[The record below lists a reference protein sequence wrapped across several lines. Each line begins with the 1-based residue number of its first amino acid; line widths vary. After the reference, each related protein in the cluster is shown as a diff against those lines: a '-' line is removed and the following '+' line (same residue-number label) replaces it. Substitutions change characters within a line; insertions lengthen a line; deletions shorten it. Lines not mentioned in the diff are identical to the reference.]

1 MIENMLHEMMP
12 NLFSITTVGA
22 MPFSIALTDEDTFE
36 CVEVVRVVPK
46 RRLVC
51 RGSFKSKSVYAKIFI
66 GKSAS
71 HYALRDKAGVEA
83 LKKSGIETPDLLLA
97 RELNDGA
104 YILIY
109 TAIEHSRNAEEA
121 LQHLAEQPRFVLMQ
135 KLVQTVAQHHRAGL
149 LQTDL
154 YFKNFLV
161 QQEANQ
167 ADLIYTLDGDG
178 IRYLSPFFQHRQK
191 FRNLAILFSKMDV
204 LDDVWISE
212 LYKLYCLHSGMVY
225 SYEKEAEI
233 WCLTQKIRHQM
244 VKSYADKK
252 VFRSCTDVKVTQ
264 CFKRFEAVASDF
276 KIKGQV
282 LASLDDFLADAQH
295 NIKNGNTCTV
305 AKATLENQQVIIK
318 RYNVKDFWHGL
329 NRAFRV
335 SRAAKS
341 WANAHRLIIS
351 NIATPEPL
359 ALIEERFGC
368 IRRRAYYLSE
378 YIDAPDVMQFF
389 SQSIQLE
396 DKKIVA
402 SNLATLFYKLYL
414 LKISHGDCKA
424 SNIKIVNFM
433 PVLID
438 LDGMQA
444 HFGSVLGYWWF
455 ERQHIK
461 DLQRLMENWIDD
473 AETTNLLKQAFQLEY
488 TLQHPYENDDDILFR
503 AGIV

>member
-1 MIENMLHEMMP
+1 MQHEMMP
-12 NLFSITTVGA
+12 NLFAITAVGA
-22 MPFSIALTDEDTFE
+22 MPFSVALADEGVFE

-46 RRLVC
+46 RRVVC
-51 RGSFKSKSVYAKIFI
+51 RGSFNGKSVYAKIFI

-71 HYALRDKAGVEA
+71 HYALRDKAGAEA
-83 LKKSGIETPDLLLA
+83 LKKAGIDTPDLLLA

-104 YILIY
+104 YIVIY
-109 TAIEHSRNAEEA
+109 AAIENALNAEEA

-135 KLVQTVAQHHRAGL
+135 KLVQAVAQHHQAGL

-161 QQEANQ
+161 QQEVGQ
-167 ADLIYTLDGDG
+167 PELIYTLDGDG
-178 IRYLSPFFQHRQK
+178 IRHISPFFQHRQK

-212 LYKLYCLHSGMVY
+212 LYKLYCVY
-225 SYEKEAEI
+225 SGVVCSHEQEAEL

-264 CFKRFEAVASDF
+264 SFKHFEAVASDF

-282 LASLDDFLADAQH
+282 LTSLDDFLADAQR
-295 NIKNGNTCTV
+295 NIKNGNTCTI
-305 AKATLENQQVIIK
+305 AKAVLDNQQVIIK

-329 NRAFRV
+329 SRAFRV

-351 NIATPEPL
+351 SISTPKPL
-359 ALIEERFGC
+359 ALIEERLGC
-368 IRRRAYYLSE
+368 FRRRAYYLSE
-378 YIDAPDVMQFF
+378 YVDAPDVMLFF
-389 SQSIQLE
+389 TQSTLLE
-396 DKKIVA
+396 DKKTVA
-402 SNLATLFYKLYL
+402 NNLAALFYKLYL
-414 LKISHGDCKA
+414 LKFSHGDCKA
-424 SNIKIVNFM
+424 SNIKIVSLT

-444 HFGSVLGYWWF
+444 HFGDVFGHWWF
-455 ERQHIK
+455 ERKHIK
-461 DLQRLMENWIDD
+461 DLKRLMKNWVDD

-488 TLQHPYENDDDILFR
+488 TSQYPYENDDDILFR

>member
-1 MIENMLHEMMP
+1 MQHEMMP
-12 NLFSITTVGA
+12 NLFAITAVGA
-22 MPFSIALTDEDTFE
+22 MPFSVALADEGVFE

-46 RRLVC
+46 RRVVC
-51 RGSFKSKSVYAKIFI
+51 RGSFNGKSVYAKIFI

-71 HYALRDKAGVEA
+71 HYALRDKSGAEA
-83 LKKSGIETPDLLLA
+83 LKKAGIDTPDLLLA

-104 YILIY
+104 YIVIY
-109 TAIEHSRNAEEA
+109 AAIENALNAEEA

-135 KLVQTVAQHHRAGL
+135 KLVQAVAQHHQAGL

-161 QQEANQ
+161 QQEVGQ
-167 ADLIYTLDGDG
+167 PELIYTLDGDG
-178 IRYLSPFFQHRQK
+178 IRHISPFFQHRQK

-204 LDDVWISE
+204 LEDVWISE
-212 LYKLYCLHSGMVY
+212 LYKLYCLYSGVVC
-225 SYEKEAEI
+225 SHEKEVEI
-233 WCLTQKIRHQM
+233 WTLTQQIRHQM

-264 CFKRFEAVASDF
+264 SFKHFEAVASDF
-276 KIKGQV
+276 KIKAHL
-282 LASLDDFLADAQH
+282 LASLDGFLVDAQR

-329 NRAFRV
+329 SRAFRA

-341 WANAHRLIIS
+341 WANAHRLMMS
-351 NIATPEPL
+351 NIATPKPL
-359 ALIEERFGC
+359 ALIEARFGC

-378 YIDAPDVMQFF
+378 YVDAPDAMQFF
-389 SQSIQLE
+389 NQSIELE
-396 DKKIVA
+396 DQKIVA
-402 SNLATLFYKLYL
+402 RHLAALFYKLYL

-424 SNIKIVNFM
+424 SNIKIVNFT

-444 HFGSVLGYWWF
+444 HFGSVLGDWWF

-461 DLQRLMENWIDD
+461 DLQRLMKNWVDD
-473 AETTNLLKQAFQLEY
+473 EETTHLLKQAFELEY
-488 TLQHPYENDDDILFR
+488 RLQYPYDHNGDILFR
-503 AGIV
+503 AGIA

>member
-1 MIENMLHEMMP
+1 MLHEMTP
-12 NLFSITTVGA
+12 KLFAITTVGA
-22 MPFSIALTDEDTFE
+22 MPFSIALTDEDAFE

-71 HYALRDKAGVEA
+71 HYALRDKAGVVA
-83 LKKSGIETPDLLLA
+83 LKKAGIETPDLLLA

-109 TAIEHSRNAEEA
+109 AAIENALNAEQA
-121 LQHLAEQPRFVLMQ
+121 LQHLAEQPRFALMQ
-135 KLVQTVAQHHRAGL
+135 KLVQAVAQHHQAGL

-161 QQEANQ
+161 QQEADQ

-178 IRYLSPFFQHRQK
+178 IRHLSPFFQHHQK

-204 LDDVWISE
+204 LDDVWIAE
-212 LYKLYCLHSGMVY
+212 LYKLYCLHSGMVC
-225 SYEKEAEI
+225 SHEKDAEI
-233 WCLTQKIRHQM
+233 WYLTQKIRHQM

-252 VFRSCTDVKVTQ
+252 VFRNCTDVKVTQ
-264 CFKRFEAVASDF
+264 SFKRFEAVASDF
-276 KIKGQV
+276 QIKGRV
-282 LASLDDFLADAQH
+282 LASLDDFLTDAQR

-329 NRAFRV
+329 SRAFRA

-341 WANAHRLIIS
+341 WANAHRLTIS
-351 NIATPEPL
+351 SIATPKPL

-368 IRRRAYYLSE
+368 FRRRAYYLSE
-378 YIDAPDVMQFF
+378 YIDSPDAMQFF

-402 SNLATLFYKLYL
+402 SNLAALFYKLYL

-424 SNIKIVNFM
+424 SNIKIVSLT

-444 HFGSVLGYWWF
+444 HFGSVIGHWWF

-461 DLQRLMENWIDD
+461 DLQRLMKNWGDD
-473 AETTNLLKQAFQLEY
+473 AETTHLLKQAFELEY
-488 TLQHPYENDDDILFR
+488 SLQYPYESNGDILFR

>member
-1 MIENMLHEMMP
+1 MQHEMMP
-12 NLFSITTVGA
+12 DLFAVAAIGA
-22 MPFSIALTDEDTFE
+22 LPFSMELTAESVFE

-46 RRLVC
+46 KRLVC
-51 RGSFKSKSVYAKIFI
+51 RGTFNHKPVYAKIFI
-66 GKSAS
+66 GKYAS

-83 LKKSGIETPDLLLA
+83 LKQSGIETPALVLA

-109 TAIEHSRNAEEA
+109 AAIENTQNAEDA
-121 LQHLAEQPRFVLMQ
+121 FQCLGEQPRFALMQ
-135 KLVQTVAQHHRAGL
+135 KLVQTVAQHHQAGL

-161 QQEANQ
+161 QQKAGQ

-178 IRYLSPFFQHRQK
+178 IRHLSPFFQQRQK
-191 FRNLAILFSKMDV
+191 LRNLAILFSKMDV
-204 LDDVWISE
+204 LDDVWIPE
-212 LYKLYCLHSGMVY
+212 LYKLYCLHVGMAC
-225 SYEKEAEI
+225 SPIKEAEI
-233 WCLTQKIRHQM
+233 WSLTQEIRHQM

-264 CFKRFEAVASDF
+264 SFKRFEAVASDF

-282 LASLDDFLADAQH
+282 LASLDLFLADAQH
-295 NIKNGNTCTV
+295 NIKNGNTCTI
-305 AKATLENQQVIIK
+305 AKAILENQQVVIK

-329 NRAFRV
+329 SRAFRV

-341 WANAHRLIIS
+341 WANAHRLMIS
-351 NIATPEPL
+351 NIATPKPL
-359 ALIEERFGC
+359 ALIEARFGYL
-368 IRRRAYYLSE
+368 RRRAYYLSE
-378 YIDAPDVMQFF
+378 YVDAPDAMQFF
-389 SQSIQLE
+389 TQSIPLD

-402 SNLATLFYKLYL
+402 SNLAALFYKLYL
-414 LKISHGDCKA
+414 LKLSHGDCKA
-424 SNIKIVNFM
+424 SNIKIVNLT

-444 HFGSVLGYWWF
+444 HFGNVFGDWWF

-461 DLQRLMENWIDD
+461 DLKRLMKNWVVD

-488 TLQHPYENDDDILFR
+488 TSQYPYENDGDMLFR